1 MHAIRTSFK
10 LHRKTADQES
20 HLSLIR
26 GQLNRT
32 PIGLRVPG
40 GMALTSVS
48 CQFWIGAMAMI
59 VATFLCGCQRPS
71 ATAAMTAPPPVAVTT
86 AKPVEREIVT
96 YAEFTGNTAAVN
108 SVDIRA
114 RVSGYLDKIGFA
126 EGAIVKTGD
135 MLFVIDPRPY
145 QAALDLAQANV
156 DQAQAQL
163 QLAQSNYSRAED
175 LQKRGVI
182 SPQDFETQSATRA
195 QANASLLAN
204 QASLETAKL
213 NLEFTQVR
221 SPIDGRTSIYNYTL
235 GNLISGGDT
244 TSSGILTTV
253 VSLDPM
259 YVYFNVEERGLLAY
273 QEMIRTGKVLY
284 TEGGKAPVEMQ
295 LANETGYPH
304 QGFVDFVDN
313 KVDPAT
319 GTIRVRG
326 AFANKDGFLRPGL
339 FAQVR
344 IPSSPKFKALLIS
357 DLAVG
362 YDQGQPIVYVVG
374 ADDIAKSTQVKL
386 GALSEGLRVVESGLT
401 ADDRV
406 VVDGIVHLRPGSK
419 VVPQEGTMTD
429 FAGGLRKQVA
439 VAPAE
444 SKPKP
449 DTQAASSPGKSQ

>member
-1 MHAIRTSFK
+1 MFAFLSGC
-10 LHRKTADQES
+10 HRQTAM
-20 HLSLIR
+20 
-26 GQLNRT
+26 
-32 PIGLRVPG
+32 P
-40 GMALTSVS
+40 
-48 CQFWIGAMAMI
+48 
-59 VATFLCGCQRPS
+59 
-71 ATAAMTAPPPVAVTT
+71 APPPVAVTT

-96 YAEFTGNTAAVN
+96 YAEFTGNTAAVK

-114 RVSGYLDKIGFA
+114 RVSGYLDKVGFA
-126 EGAIVKTGD
+126 EGAIVKGGD

-163 QLAQSNYSRAED
+163 QLAQSNFTRAED
-175 LQKRGVI
+175 LQKKGVI
-182 SPQDFETQSATRA
+182 SPQDYETQSANRA
-195 QANASLLAN
+195 QASATLLAN

-244 TSSGILTTV
+244 TSSGVLTSV

-273 QEMIRTGKVLY
+273 EEMIRTGKVPY
-284 TEGGKAPVEMQ
+284 TQEGKAPVEMQ
-295 LANETGYPH
+295 LANENGYPH

-313 KVDPAT
+313 RVDPAT

-326 AFANKDGFLRPGL
+326 VFENKNGLLRPGL
-339 FAQVR
+339 FANLR
-344 IPSSPKFKALLIS
+344 IPSSPKYKALLIS

-374 ADDIAKSTQVKL
+374 ADDVAKADQVKL
-386 GALSEGLRVVESGLT
+386 GALWEGLRVVESGL
-401 ADDRV
+401 ASGDRV
-406 VVDGIVHLRPGSK
+406 VVDGIVHLRPGTK
-419 VVPQEGTMTD
+419 VAAQEGKMTD
-429 FAGGLRKQVA
+429 FAGGLRRQVA
-439 VAPAE
+439 VAPPGSGGASHEPE
-444 SKPKP
+444 SQPKP
-449 DTQAASSPGKSQ
+449 NSQPESSPGKSQ

>member
-1 MHAIRTSFK
+1 MN
-10 LHRKTADQES
+10 
-20 HLSLIR
+20 SL
-26 GQLNRT
+26 
-32 PIGLRVPG
+32 
-40 GMALTSVS
+40 S
-48 CQFWIGAMAMI
+48 CQFWLGAMAMI
-59 VATFLCGCQRPS
+59 TAAWFSGCQRQT
-71 ATAAMTAPPPVAVTT
+71 ATNATTAPPPVAVTV

-96 YAEFTGNTAAVN
+96 YAEFTGNTAAVK

-114 RVSGYLDKIGFA
+114 RVSGYLDKLGFE
-126 EGAIVKTGD
+126 EGAIVKAGD

-182 SPQDFETQSATRA
+182 SPQDFETQSANRA

-221 SPIDGRTSIYNYTL
+221 SPIDGRTSTYNYTI

-244 TSSGILTTV
+244 TSSGVLTTV

-273 QEMIRTGKVLY
+273 EEMIRTGKVLY
-284 TEGGKAPVEMQ
+284 TKDGKAPVEMQ
-295 LANETGYPH
+295 LANETGFPH

-313 KVDPAT
+313 RVDPAT

-326 AFANKDGFLRPGL
+326 SFANKDGFLRPGL
-339 FAQVR
+339 FAQLR

-362 YDQGQPIVYVVG
+362 YDQGQPIVYVIG
-374 ADDIAKSTQVKL
+374 ADNVAKPDPVKL
-386 GALSEGLRVVESGLT
+386 GALSEGLRVVESGLS

-419 VVPQEGTMTD
+419 VVPQDGTMTD
-429 FAGGLRKQVA
+429 FAGGLRRQVA

-449 DTQAASSPGKSQ
+449 ESQAESSPGKSQ